1 MENLVNE
8 FVNFFNDKTDA
19 IRMNIGVIEPPF
31 IPSREGLFINLDTF
45 ALVSKDDVCK
55 LVIKS
60 SSMPTKLVKEYI
72 EELLPLLAYIIN
84 RSIAS
89 GEFPH
94 EWKTALVMQLLKKA
108 GMDLILKNYRPV
120 SNLQYVT
127 KLTERDVVN
136 QLCLHSECRF
146 PFHSRALYQN

>member
-8 FVNFFNDKTDA
+8 FVNVFNDKIDA
-19 IRMNIGVIEPPF
+19 IQMNIGVIEPPF
-31 IPSREGLFINLDTF
+31 IPSREGLFINLYTF
-45 ALVSKDDVCK
+45 ALVSEDDVCK

-60 SSMPTKLVKEYI
+60 SPMPTKFVKEYI

-94 EWKTALVMQLLKKA
+94 EWKTAL
-108 GMDLILKNYRPV
+108 KNYRPV

-127 KLTERDVVN
+127 
-136 QLCLHSECRF
+136 
-146 PFHSRALYQN
+146 